1 MENWLGTETQA
12 VLGYVNGCYFHCKQ
26 IMVVTRGKEYPI
38 VGNNVPV
45 YIRRDAGF
53 LEKQGG
59 GWTFC
64 CIS

>member
-12 VLGYVNGCYFHCKQ
+12 VLGYVNGCYFYCKQ
-26 IMVVTRGKEYPI
+26 IMVFIRGKEYPI

-53 LEKQGG
+53 LEK
-59 GWTFC
+59 
-64 CIS
+64 